1 MFWVDSHFFFSFFLW
16 RLLVPQSSPKRRKTG
31 FAWTAAVCLLSFV
44 CFSFSF
50 LFLEGWWHECQAGLE
65 HMTWCLVPVLG
76 LNEAKLDE
84 PVIFINCNY
93 GTIMSHTWE
102 MCVFVLSFSQITN
115 YKYSALSSVDMTLAQ
130 LNDWFTDEPQN
141 QRITSID
148 NNYAERIFPVTLLF
162 SLIW

>member
-130 LNDWFTDEPQN
+130 HTLTD
-141 QRITSID
+141 
-148 NNYAERIFPVTLLF
+148 LLMSRKTRESLRLTTTRLKEF
-162 SLIW
+162 S